1 MKRNASL
8 DQTRAKLVRLERAKS
23 ILERQHLFPIFGKE
37 QNFICF
43 SQTQEG
49 KRIYL
54 VDLGEVACTC
64 PDHANG
70 APNGWCKHLVAAWL
84 LVNHPNDWRDWLP
97 DWAKEAKA
105 KEDEKGGSQKDG
117 DGKLGKALAELSDEA
132 LERLIL
138 LAHAEQQE
146 RDYKRKVAEP
156 GA

>member
-97 DWAKEAKA
+97 DWAKEAK
-105 KEDEKGGSQKDG
+105 EDKKRDEPPSP
-117 DGKLGKALAELSDEA
+117 LGKALAELPDEA